1 MGLWG
6 RVAVRAPTRGCHTRL
21 SPFHTSF
28 WTLSAAKSKW
38 NYVRSEASLPVGWLL
53 RCEAPK
59 VVLFLPEQCGMP
71 ASSLLLTVADADTS
85 AEPHL
90 SRMRALWLAVLLSG

>member
-6 RVAVRAPTRGCHTRL
+6 RVAVRAPTRGCHSRL
-21 SPFHTSF
+21 SRSE
-28 WTLSAAKSKW
+28 LSLLRSQKW

-53 RCEAPK
+53 RCEALK